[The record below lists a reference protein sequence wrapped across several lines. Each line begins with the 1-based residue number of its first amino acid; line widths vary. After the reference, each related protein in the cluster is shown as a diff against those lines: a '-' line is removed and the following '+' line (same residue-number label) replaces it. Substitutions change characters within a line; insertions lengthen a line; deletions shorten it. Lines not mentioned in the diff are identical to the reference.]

1 MILRELWKVL
11 NTPEPIWINYGEECE
26 LVQTGVDLIGYM
38 DKEVTYITTDGEGVI
53 TIEIE

>member
-1 MILRELWKVL
+1 M
-11 NTPEPIWINYGEECE
+11 
-26 LVQTGVDLIGYM
+26 QTGVDLIGYM